1 MILIP
6 SEEIDYWKG
15 SKETNTNVKN
25 INTQLAKIEKFFSDN
40 FLLSSENTY
49 ETFMIFLGVIENLLY
64 EQKSAMSPDRVRN
77 FLDLC
82 LDCFSTKINKELLSY
97 NFSDNTIQIRSKV
110 LEFIR
115 SIQQVWDKISFFNK
129 EYFKKPLEFENTYMS
144 KLFSRLN
151 EIYDI
156 KNLVNEINK
165 LLPDVNI
172 DGVLADTLK
181 SLNTSHSNKAI
192 DEIKEKLEKSLLN
205 VEEDILKKLKKDIFV
220 SDMHILSILR
230 EMQSWKGI
238 FSQPSIIEKTKPDRS
253 SLISKLIEYIE
264 SVKSTFEKKSQEN
277 FEEVNIR
284 ENISNVSEK
293 ISWIIWAYT
302 LRQKIENVRKL
313 SKVLS
318 DLKEFKK
325 FTDLCD
331 DTNEKI
337 NVYIKENLSDWK
349 KQFNNKEEILPKSW
363 VDILEIDQ
371 KTSMLKVNFSEKL
384 FLFLQDIRN
393 LIEFGFV
400 NNVKDL
406 LPLNEEGKKIYK
418 EAVSLKQI
426 ANFYNSLSSQVIKS
440 QKPMLVQC
448 ARTFESNLKFISD
461 KNKLKNENFNL
472 ENFVFLLQNAANDLN
487 VEIRR
492 LKKAHST
499 VLDYVCQLLNY
510 DLISNKVKWKELLKK
525 SRKIVEEICEKY
537 TDEKMTIEWRNHWNI
552 QLYKV
557 LKIQYTLS
565 LEKFFSNVPEIT
577 CQVLVK
583 NKNLEFSPSTED
595 LKVKVLKEIKSLISL
610 PNLVLGFTS
619 NFEFQNIINQNVA
632 SLSKL
637 YNQVNVNHEI
647 KLGFDR

>member
-6 SEEIDYWKG
+6 SDEIDYWKNSKE
-15 SKETNTNVKN
+15 SKETKSVNA
-25 INTQLAKIEKFFSDN
+25 QLAKIEKFFSD
-40 FLLSSENTY
+40 SYVITSENCY
-49 ETFMIFLGVIENLLY
+49 ETSMIFLGVIENLLY
-64 EQKSAMSPDRVRN
+64 EKTAMSQERTKY
-77 FLDLC
+77 FLELC
-82 LDCFSTKINKELLSY
+82 VDSLSTKINKELVNY
-97 NFSDNTIQIRSKV
+97 NFSDNGVQIRSKV
-110 LEFIR
+110 LELIR
-115 SIQQVWDKISFFNK
+115 SIQLICDKIGFFNK
-129 EYFKKPLEFENTYMS
+129 EYFKKPLEFETTYMF
-144 KLFSRLN
+144 KLFTKLN

-165 LLPDVNI
+165 LLPEVNI
-172 DGVLADTLK
+172 DSVLADTFK
-181 SLNTSHSNKAI
+181 SLNTTQTNKAI
-192 DEIKEKLEKSLLN
+192 DEIKEKLEKSLSN

-220 SDMHILSILR
+220 SDMHILAVLR
-230 EMQSWKGI
+230 EMQAWKGI
-238 FSQPSIIEKTKPDRS
+238 FSQSSILEKTKGERGD
-253 SLISKLIEYIE
+253 LLVKLIEYIE
-264 SVKSTFEKKSQEN
+264 TIKSTFDKKNQEN
-277 FEEVNIR
+277 FDEINIR

-313 SKVLS
+313 SKILADLKDFKRLS
-318 DLKEFKK
+318 DI
-325 FTDLCD
+325 CD

-337 NVYIKENLSDWK
+337 GIYIKENLSDWK
-349 KQFNNKEEILPKSW
+349 KQFTNKEEILPKSW
-363 VDILEIDQ
+363 VDILEIDP

-448 ARTFESNLKFISD
+448 ARTFESNLRFISD

-487 VEIRR
+487 IEIRR

-499 VLDYVCQLLNY
+499 VLDYICQLLNY
-510 DLISNKVKWKELLKK
+510 DLISNRVKWKELLKK
-525 SRKIVEEICEKY
+525 SRKIVDEICEKY
-537 TDEKMTIEWRNHWNI
+537 SDEKMTIEWRNHWNV

-565 LEKFFSNVPEIT
+565 LEKFFSNVPEIA
-577 CQVLVK
+577 CQIVVK
-583 NKNLEFSPSTED
+583 NKNLEFSPSMED

-610 PNLVLGFTS
+610 PSLVLGFTN
-619 NFEFQNIINQNVA
+619 NFTFENIINQNVA

-637 YNQVNVNHEI
+637 YNQVNV
-647 KLGFDR
+647 KKS